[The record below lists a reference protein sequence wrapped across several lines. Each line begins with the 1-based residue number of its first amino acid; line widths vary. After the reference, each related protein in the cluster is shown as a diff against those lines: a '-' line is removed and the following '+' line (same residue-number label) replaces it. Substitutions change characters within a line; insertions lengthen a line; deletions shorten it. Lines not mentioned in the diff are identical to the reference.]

1 MSKKQSRIEVSAL
14 TKSYK
19 SKLALNG
26 VTLSIETGRIYGLLG
41 RNGAGKTTLVSIIS
55 NRVFPSSGE
64 VLLNG
69 EPLRENDAALKK
81 IYCMGAENL
90 LPNYMRV
97 REVIASMRYFYK
109 KTDADYALKLCEK
122 FKLDPKK
129 RLSQL
134 STGYRT
140 IAKVIFAMSS
150 GARFIFLDEPTL
162 GLDANHRTMLYKLI
176 LERFEETGTAF
187 IISTH
192 LIDECAGLFERCF
205 VLREGKL
212 IADEESETLRSSAY
226 AVEGKT
232 EAVDAYCQGREVLS
246 RSAVGTLCSACVRGA
261 PEDVPEEL
269 EIAQPTMQQLLIA
282 LTGGEG

>member
-1 MSKKQSRIEVSAL
+1 MSKIELQEL
-14 TKSYK
+14 TKKYRL
-19 SKLALNG
+19 KLALDS
-26 VTLSIETGRIYGLLG
+26 VSLTLEKGHIYGLLG
-41 RNGAGKTTLVSIIS
+41 RNGAGKTTLCSLIA
-55 NRVFPSSGE
+55 NRDFPTSGK
-64 VLLNG
+64 VLLDG
-69 EPLRENDAALKK
+69 EKLKENDALLKK
-81 IYCMGAENL
+81 VYCMGAEDL

-97 REVIASMRYFYK
+97 RDVIASMKYFYLK
-109 KTDADYALKLCEK
+109 SAANYALSLCDQ
-122 FKLDPKK
+122 FRLDPKK

-150 GARFIFLDEPTL
+150 GADFIFLDEPTL
-162 GLDANHRTMLYKLI
+162 GLDANHRELLYKLI
-176 LERFEETGTAF
+176 LERFEETGAAF
-187 IISTH
+187 VISTH

-212 IADEESETLRSSAY
+212 IADEDSDTLRRSAY

-246 RSAVGTLCSACVRGA
+246 RSAVGTLCSACVKGEPDDA
-261 PEDVPEEL
+261 IPAGL
-269 EIAQPTMQQLLIA
+269 EISQPGLQQLLIA

>member
-150 GARFIFLDEPTL
+150 GARFIFLDEP
-162 GLDANHRTMLYKLI
+162 
-176 LERFEETGTAF
+176 
-187 IISTH
+187 
-192 LIDECAGLFERCF
+192 
-205 VLREGKL
+205 
-212 IADEESETLRSSAY
+212 
-226 AVEGKT
+226 
-232 EAVDAYCQGREVLS
+232 
-246 RSAVGTLCSACVRGA
+246 
-261 PEDVPEEL
+261 
-269 EIAQPTMQQLLIA
+269 LLH
-282 LTGGEG
+282 